1 MACSQRTNGD
11 FSLLFPDFFL
21 PRVGCF
27 VTPASPPPGSRAR
40 SPSTT
45 RHLARPPPPSKKIKQ
60 HTINQSIKPSQA
72 GLVLVR
78 SSSRF
83 EAIRASA
90 TPQKEARPPGRSSP
104 RTIETW
110 PSFSDAI
117 RLPRLLRHRCEKRHV
132 LGGLAMQTPQQ
143 PLPLA
148 TCKPNDASC
157 EWQVQV
163 PFSLFSILCRDDQSI
178 TR

>member
-1 MACSQRTNGD
+1 MDSASSVG
-11 FSLLFPDFFL
+11 LLPADQWRLFL
-21 PRVGCF
+21 TISRLF
-27 VTPASPPPGSRAR
+27 LTPGWMLCYASKSAARLARAESINNPTSR
-40 SPSTT
+40 SP
-45 RHLARPPPPSKKIKQ
+45 ARPPPKKIKQ

-83 EAIRASA
+83 EAIRATA

-117 RLPRLLRHRCEKRHV
+117 RLPRLLRHRCGEEAR
-132 LGGLAMQTPQQ
+132 LGWFSDANS
-143 PLPLA
+143 A
-148 TCKPNDASC
+148 TAFASC
-157 EWQVQV
+157 NMQAQ
-163 PFSLFSILCRDDQSI
+163 
-178 TR
+178 